1 MPQMCS
7 SYFSFIREIIIIA
20 TWKALLPRVKYFWV
34 VFISFIQDYLID
46 RCKQQIQGQ
55 KNCWVW
61 YTGHDEIINQYKF
74 FRSNEKRYLPIKIST
89 FCRWER
95 RAIKCCSSAS
105 LRSAT
110 SVLMILSFLWKIL
123 NKQIDKKFKTLTLYR
138 SIILSNVCDNISIVL
153 FNSFDFVS
161 LIIVRQ

>member
-1 MPQMCS
+1 MFLLLLIYTWDYYYCNLE
-7 SYFSFIREIIIIA
+7 SFITMSQIFSSSIHIFHPRLSNRPMQA
-20 TWKALLPRVKYFWV
+20 TNSRA
-34 VFISFIQDYLID
+34 
-46 RCKQQIQGQ
+46 

-61 YTGHDEIINQYKF
+61 YTGHDEIVNQYKF